1 MQLYQHDSSST
12 FRFVLRGS
20 LEGPWV
26 RELEH
31 AWITAAS
38 VLRGKELVLDVSGL
52 TGTDENGLNLLSRM
66 RESGAR
72 LTAARDIR
80 LGQTKRWN
88 LRSLP
93 VLRFISQ
100 RIRVRPSTAN
110 VQ

>member
-20 LEGPWV
+20 LEGSWV
-26 RELEH
+26 QELEH

-72 LTAARDIR
+72 LMADTPPEAPGRCRWLGIPAA
-80 LGQTKRWN
+80 LNFGFGQTKR
-88 LRSLP
+88 
-93 VLRFISQ
+93 
-100 RIRVRPSTAN
+100 
-110 VQ
+110 